1 MTQHQGQVVLANGI
15 KLPTA
20 GIGEGYIECM
30 KQNGEYQRIKITD
43 VLYVPE
49 LKGNLLSVRKL
60 TAKNFVVEFESSVCK
75 ITKRNTCVAYATES
89 KGLYEL
95 SMSDTVITAKQYDEK
110 NCIHTLYNRFGHC
123 EPEAIKRLV
132 HQATDFHIEPCSA
145 PILCEC
151 CIQAKMHRK
160 PFPKKATSTSAE
172 ILDLVHSDV
181 CSPMQIATP
190 SGNRYFLMMIDDY
203 SRYTKVYLLKN
214 KSEVPAKVTEYAK
227 YIQTKFNKTPKV
239 IRSDRGGEY
248 TGDNL
253 TRYFRSEGIQVKHSV
268 PYTPQQNGV
277 AERITIL
284 LK

>member
-1 MTQHQGQVVLANGI
+1 
-15 KLPTA
+15 
-20 GIGEGYIECM
+20 
-30 KQNGEYQRIKITD
+30 
-43 VLYVPE
+43 
-49 LKGNLLSVRKL
+49 
-60 TAKNFVVEFESSVCK
+60 
-75 ITKRNTCVAYATES
+75 
-89 KGLYEL
+89 
-95 SMSDTVITAKQYDEK
+95 
-110 NCIHTLYNRFGHC
+110 
-123 EPEAIKRLV
+123 
-132 HQATDFHIEPCSA
+132 
-145 PILCEC
+145 
-151 CIQAKMHRK
+151 
-160 PFPKKATSTSAE
+160 
-172 ILDLVHSDV
+172 
-181 CSPMQIATP
+181 MQIATP

-227 YIQTKFNKTPKV
+227 YIKTKFNKTPKV